1 AYTGRGIRVDSA
13 GRHGRHQRTP
23 GTEPGRRQDRADQ
36 APAPRRRPSRRRWGR
51 AGGWTSPVPGLPT
64 ETTPRAVMAGAFVFA
79 QEDSM
84 FEGQPQA
91 ELDQMIKGNREF
103 KQLYQR
109 HKELDKK
116 VLDAE
121 LGVLPID
128 DTTLSQMKREKLAA
142 KDRLTRLYDT
152 LQH

>member
-1 AYTGRGIRVDSA
+1 
-13 GRHGRHQRTP
+13 
-23 GTEPGRRQDRADQ
+23 
-36 APAPRRRPSRRRWGR
+36 
-51 AGGWTSPVPGLPT
+51 
-64 ETTPRAVMAGAFVFA
+64 
-79 QEDSM
+79 M

-91 ELDQMIKGNREF
+91 ELDKLIQGHPEF

-121 LGVLPID
+121 LGVLPMD
-128 DTTLSQMKREKLAA
+128 DTTLAQMKREKLAA

-152 LQH
+152 LHH